1 MAIET
6 NERGQLFVV
15 IPRIQYAIAAALLAA
30 TAVLF
35 VVWMVNDP
43 LGSPEMPH
51 WVRACAAL
59 FCIVF
64 AAGFG
69 WLSFFGQPLTF
80 DAHRGAIVK
89 GEHVLVRFADVDHVE
104 LREKRTENAT
114 FWRVRVRLANSRSI
128 DLGPQPSD
136 IDADLIAARVATVVG
151 KPVRHVVR

>member
-6 NERGQLFVV
+6 NERGHVFVV

-35 VVWMVNDP
+35 VIWMIQDP
-43 LGSPEMPH
+43 LGSPEMPD
-51 WVRACAAL
+51 WVRAGAVL

-80 DAHRGAIVK
+80 DAERGAIVK
-89 GEHVLVRFADVDHVE
+89 GERVMVQFSDVDHVE
-104 LREKRTENAT
+104 LRERRTKNHT
-114 FWRVRVRLANSRSI
+114 FWRVRVRLTNSRSI
-128 DLGPQPSD
+128 DLGPQASD
-136 IDADLIAARVATVVG
+136 IDADLAAAHVATVVG
-151 KPVRHVVR
+151 KPVRHVVL